1 MMKPKAALVKDGFL
15 PKGSENKRGRMSGAG
30 IERCQ
35 YLVDHEDY
43 SIEGF
48 AKSSASGKPASE
60 TSKPEIVRV
69 KPESGRMLD
78 VPDMRRDERDWTASI
93 TVDGKTVEPG
103 FRIVC
108 NGCGNSL
115 GWCYE
120 ETSRV
125 SWQNAEYVVRYSPK
139 KGGTS

>member
-1 MMKPKAALVKDGFL
+1 MSMKPKTALVKDGFL
-15 PKGSENKRGRMSGAG
+15 PPGSENKRGRMSAAG
-30 IERCQ
+30 ITRCEE
-35 YLVDHEDY
+35 LAAKGWL
-43 SIEGF
+43 IEGF
-48 AKSSASGKPASE
+48 AIGKPSAD
-60 TSKPEIVRV
+60 TSKPVTVERV

-78 VPDMRRDERDWTASI
+78 VPDMRRDERDWTATI

-120 ETSRV
+120 ESSRV
-125 SWQNAEYVVRYSPK
+125 SWQNREHVVKFTPRR
-139 KGGTS
+139 